1 MVSTPIT
8 LHWTTNKG
16 AHLGR
21 AKLDYSQ
28 WLPIVLCLGMRHQE
42 ISPSFTLSCW
52 LTMMTNPSKEIFFI
66 SSPRAFFKYLGLWWN
81 IVNPR
86 SASLFSSTLQDLPP
100 QRKQYPEWAGTSHI
114 KHSSK
119 MFHRLAY
126 KSFSHLK
133 CALPRFVCIC
143 VKLTKTSQDIFQTPY
158 YSLREDLEKTVRHA
172 TILIML
178 LK

>member
-1 MVSTPIT
+1 MVAYSSLSRNETPGNFPLFHFIM
-8 LHWTTNKG
+8 LIDYDDQPFKRDFFSYL
-16 AHLGR
+16 ALG
-21 AKLDYSQ
+21 L
-28 WLPIVLCLGMRHQE
+28 
-42 ISPSFTLSCW
+42 
-52 LTMMTNPSKEIFFI
+52 
-66 SSPRAFFKYLGLWWN
+66 FFKYLGLWWN